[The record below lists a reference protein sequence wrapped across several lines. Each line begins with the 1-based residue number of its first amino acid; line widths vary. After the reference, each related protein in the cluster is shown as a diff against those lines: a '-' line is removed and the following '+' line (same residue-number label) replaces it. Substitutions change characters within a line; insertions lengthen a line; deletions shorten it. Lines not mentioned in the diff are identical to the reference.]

1 MIWTTDITVRCG
13 KSNEVGQMTTDK
25 IRKFKEIRRLI
36 TRELRVFGVAA
47 LSYTKPRI
55 FLAIT
60 LVESEMPLA
69 EIEERVPG
77 L

>member
-36 TRELRVFGVAA
+36 TRELRFFWCRRAVLHEAEDIFGNH
-47 LSYTKPRI
+47 TC
-55 FLAIT
+55 
-60 LVESEMPLA
+60 
-69 EIEERVPG
+69 
-77 L
+77 